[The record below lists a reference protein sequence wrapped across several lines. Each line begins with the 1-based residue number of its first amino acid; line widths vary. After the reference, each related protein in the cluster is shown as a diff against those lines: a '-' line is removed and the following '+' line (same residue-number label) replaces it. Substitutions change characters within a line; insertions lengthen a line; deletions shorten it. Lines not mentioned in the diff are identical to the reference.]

1 MSILSRPGG
10 AAHKIKTTGKA
21 GGMHHAF
28 KAILLAASQDALN
41 SSPTAEPS
49 QAAAKA
55 AFSYYAFVFLL
66 PVNGSMYS
74 LNDN

>member
-1 MSILSRPGG
+1 M
-10 AAHKIKTTGKA
+10 
-21 GGMHHAF
+21 
-28 KAILLAASQDALN
+28 AASEDALN
-41 SSPTAEPS
+41 RLATASFS

-55 AFSYYAFVFLL
+55 AYFYAFSDLL